1 MKFTKEVR
9 LGHRWVSNQDF
20 KKFAPLFQEELTIDK
35 MDRRT
40 LDALCRIFKA
50 NPGMLCSWRYRF
62 RFLNR
67 FLLEESVL
75 NIHETCKK
83 K

>member
-9 LGHRWVSNQDF
+9 QGNRWVTNSDF

-35 MDRRT
+35 MDRKT

-50 NPGMLCSWRYRF
+50 NPGMTK
-62 RFLNR
+62 N
-67 FLLEESVL
+67 
-75 NIHETCKK
+75 CKTK
-83 K
+83 ISLYKSFAAF